1 MSITNT
7 LGLAYRARKVT
18 VGTDITIT
26 ALRNGKLS
34 LILLATDAS
43 HTTKKKVYDKAKTY
57 QVEVIEELKSFEI
70 SNALGKEDIKVI
82 GISDKGFSQLLM
94 DQRRK

>member
-7 LGLAYRARKVT
+7 LGLALCARKVT

-26 ALRNGKLS
+26 ALRNGKLY